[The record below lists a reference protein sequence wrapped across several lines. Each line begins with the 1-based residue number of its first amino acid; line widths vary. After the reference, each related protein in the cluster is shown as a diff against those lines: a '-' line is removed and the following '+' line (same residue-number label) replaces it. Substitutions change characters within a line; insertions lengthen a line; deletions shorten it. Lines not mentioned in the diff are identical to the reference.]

1 MSELINNSKVRQD
14 LLKKIIKQIHDGM
27 SVEDAKKEFK
37 KHFQEVST
45 DEIMKMEQALIKE
58 GMSIEEVQKLCDVH
72 ASVFEGSI
80 SDIHKT
86 KDISKEL
93 GHPLQVFIEEND
105 RIEKLITEEI
115 EPYLTQSGKSAVLML
130 RVGIDRLSQ
139 IHNHYAR
146 KEYLFFPN
154 LEKKGITAPPKV
166 MWGVDDEIRANLK
179 EIQNILNSIDM
190 DEVLV
195 KEKIKALL
203 VRVRDMITKEN
214 NILVPMLL
222 ENLKYFEWILVDASS
237 DEIGYFL
244 EKPKY
249 YWKKEKPSEGEE
261 IKSKLL
267 EGKVVLPSGTLELEE
282 LDSMLNALPLDMTFV
297 DKDGH
302 VKYFSQ
308 GKERIFDRPL
318 TILGRHVS
326 MCHPP
331 QSVHVVEEIIESFR
345 SGKKDNEDFW
355 IRMKDQFVYIRY
367 FAVRNKLNE
376 YLGTLEVTQNIK
388 PITELVGEKRLISK
402 D

>member
-1 MSELINNSKVRQD
+1 MSELINNSIKRQE
-14 LLKKIIKQIHDGM
+14 LLKSIIKKIHDGM
-27 SVEDAKKEFK
+27 PVEEAKVEFK
-37 KHFQEVST
+37 KHFKEVST

-58 GMSIEEVQKLCDVH
+58 GMTIEEVQKLCDVH

-93 GHPLQVFIEEND
+93 GHPLQVFVEEND
-105 RIEKLITEEI
+105 KIEQLISEEI
-115 EPYLTQSGKSAVLML
+115 EPYLPQVGKSAVLML

-166 MWGVDDEIRANLK
+166 MWGVDDEIRADLK
-179 EIQNILNSIDM
+179 EIQNMLNSIDL
-190 DEVLV
+190 DEELV
-195 KEKIKALL
+195 KSKIKGLII
-203 VRVRDMITKEN
+203 RIRDMIIKEN

-222 ENLKYFEWILVDASS
+222 ENLKYFEWILIDASS

-249 YWKKEKPSEGEE
+249 YWKKEKPTEEEEKVSE
-261 IKSKLL
+261 LL
-267 EGKVVLPSGTLELEE
+267 SGKVVLPSGTLEIEE
-282 LDSMLNALPLDMTFV
+282 LDAMLNSLALDITFV

-331 QSVHVVEEIIESFR
+331 ASVHVVEEIIESFR

-355 IRMKDQFVYIRY
+355 IRIKDQFVYIRY
-367 FAVRNKLNE
+367 FAVRSKTNE

-388 PITELVGEKRLISK
+388 PITELVGEKRLVSK

>member
-1 MSELINNSKVRQD
+1 MSELINNSIKRQE
-14 LLKKIIKQIHDGM
+14 LLKSIIKKIHDGM
-27 SVEDAKKEFK
+27 PVEEAKVEFK
-37 KHFQEVST
+37 KHFKEVST

-58 GMSIEEVQKLCDVH
+58 GMTIEEVQKLCDVH

-93 GHPLQVFIEEND
+93 GHPLQVFVEEND
-105 RIEKLITEEI
+105 KIEQLISEEI
-115 EPYLTQSGKSAVLML
+115 EPYLVQVGKSAVLML

-166 MWGVDDEIRANLK
+166 MWGVDDEIRADLK
-179 EIQNILNSIDM
+179 EIQNMLNSIDL
-190 DEVLV
+190 DEELV
-195 KEKIKALL
+195 KSKIKGLII
-203 VRVRDMITKEN
+203 RIRDMIIKEN

-222 ENLKYFEWILVDASS
+222 ENLKYFEWILIDASS

-249 YWKKEKPSEGEE
+249 YWKKEKPTEEEEKVSE
-261 IKSKLL
+261 LL
-267 EGKVVLPSGTLELEE
+267 SGKVVLPSGTLEIEE
-282 LDSMLNALPLDMTFV
+282 LDAMLNSLALDITFV

-331 QSVHVVEEIIESFR
+331 ASVHVVEEIIESFR

-355 IRMKDQFVYIRY
+355 IRIKDQFVYIRY
-367 FAVRNKLNE
+367 FAVRSKTNE

-388 PITELVGEKRLISK
+388 PITELVGEKRLVSK